1 LDKFE
6 YKVKSDEIKTLIS
19 EGEYQR
25 AVEIADEI
33 DWRRVKSVMM
43 LCTIS
48 DLYKMVRRYEDSR
61 DLLLLAYERHPGGR
75 TIVFSLCELFIKMG
89 DVYQAV
95 EYYKEYVAVAP
106 KDSGRYI
113 LQYKLYEAQDVSLE
127 ERIAVLE
134 EMKRKD
140 YREKWA
146 YELAYLYHRV
156 GLATKCVEECDELI
170 LWFGEGK
177 YVVKAMEL
185 KMLHQPLSPEQQAKY
200 DMQTTMQS
208 KEEPGSAEQ
217 SAEEEIEVKQVGIG
231 EYDTINLQ
239 KELAEGLREVLGGAP
254 TKEEEIT
261 RSLIA
266 PMLQET
272 KNLPAEEIL
281 AQMKREAM
289 DAAQEESIAE
299 ATAEETSS
307 EVFFGETGE
316 VPVGVLE
323 SLEWQASET
332 APTESTVIPEALA
345 VEEPVAEVSV
355 EEEAVVETGMTEIVM
370 EEEPPMDT
378 AGVVMEAMRMEKA
391 AVEKAESVEPPRELQ
406 NVLSM
411 ESDGQL
417 SLVVPESEAIEKQIT
432 GQISIEDVLAEWE
445 RMKKEN
451 EEKRKEEVRK
461 RVLEQTG
468 AMFTEFEAK
477 IRDGLLEQ
485 LESGKITLP
494 LTEVA
499 KEVQPEPEEVEAVIE
514 ELEQEDAEDFVKELE
529 EVEETLEE
537 EENGEPE
544 EAEEFDEAEETDEL
558 DEDDEDEEEFEELED
573 VEAAEE
579 VDDDGEELEDTE
591 EVEIEDIE
599 EALEDEEFDEE
610 PEAEEDLPEEEFEE
624 TQADE
629 LAEVEELTEDE
640 EAAEVAEVEDV
651 SEEELLEEI
660 TELPEEVDGNEQDIA
675 ETEETEDAEEIEED
689 GEETVDDEDAEEEA
703 SAQRAF
709 TKEEKELFAPFVQG
723 KASKKQLS
731 SVLENI
737 TMAAYTG
744 NVIVTGAEGVN
755 TIGLAKNLVRHT
767 QLTDGNFSGKTAKI
781 SASSL
786 NTREVAQLI
795 EELVNGALII
805 QKASDMSGETVEAL
819 YKSLQ
824 NESFG
829 ILVVLEDTKK
839 AMDRFLEQNE
849 QLLNCFTAR
858 MDVEALSDEALVA
871 FGRKYARDMEYVI
884 DDFGVLALHQRID
897 EMQTSDHVVTIME
910 VKEIVD
916 AAIAH
921 ANRKSVG
928 HFFDVLF
935 SKRYDEEDMIILRE
949 KDFI

>member
-1 LDKFE
+1 MDKFE

-19 EGEYQR
+19 EGQYQR

-170 LWFGEGK
+170 LWFGDGK

-185 KMLHQPLSPEQQAKY
+185 KMLHQALTPDQQAKY
-200 DMQTTMQS
+200 DMQTAVLK
-208 KEEPGSAEQ
+208 KEEEPEDQ
-217 SAEEEIEVKQVGIG
+217 EVVEEDIEVKQVGIG

-239 KELAEGLREVLGGAP
+239 KELAEGLREVLGPVP
-254 TKEEEIT
+254 TRDEEIT

-281 AQMKREAM
+281 AQMQRDVME
-289 DAAQEESIAE
+289 AE
-299 ATAEETSS
+299 ALEHDRVIEDEMQETQS

-316 VPVGVLE
+316 VSVGVLE

-332 APTESTVIPEALA
+332 APSPVSQETEEIVAEILAADEMAELPEEQP
-345 VEEPVAEVSV
+345 VPEPV
-355 EEEAVVETGMTEIVM
+355 
-370 EEEPPMDT
+370 MDT
-378 AGVVMEAMRMEKA
+378 ANAVMEAMRMEKA
-391 AVEKAESVEPPRELQ
+391 GAEKAAAVEPPRELQ

-411 ESDGQL
+411 ESDGQI
-417 SLVVPESEAIEKQIT
+417 SLVVPESEAVEKQIT

-485 LESGKITLP
+485 LESGKISTP
-494 LTEVA
+494 MAAEVA
-499 KEVQPEPEEVEAVIE
+499 AEVLPVVVEEPIEDEVDEIE
-514 ELEQEDAEDFVKELE
+514 ELVEVDEIFEEGEESEEEDLA
-529 EVEETLEE
+529 EE
-537 EENGEPE
+537 EEI
-544 EAEEFDEAEETDEL
+544 
-558 DEDDEDEEEFEELED
+558 FEE
-573 VEAAEE
+573 
-579 VDDDGEELEDTE
+579 
-591 EVEIEDIE
+591 
-599 EALEDEEFDEE
+599 DEE
-610 PEAEEDLPEEEFEE
+610 PEEEDLAEEEEIFEE
-624 TQADE
+624 DE
-629 LAEVEELTEDE
+629 ESEEEDLAEEEEIFEEDEESEEEDLAEEEEIFEEDEESEEEDLTEAEELTEDE
-640 EAAEVAEVEDV
+640 DTAELMETVDV

-660 TELPEEVDGNEQDIA
+660 EELPEEIDGDAADETQMSEEEINEPAPAA
-675 ETEETEDAEEIEED
+675 ETSHR
-689 GEETVDDEDAEEEA
+689 V
-703 SAQRAF
+703 F

-723 KASKKQLS
+723 KASKKQLE
-731 SVLENI
+731 SVLDNI

-755 TIGLAKNLVRHT
+755 TLGLAKNLVRYT

-781 SASSL
+781 SAASL
-786 NTREVAQLI
+786 NTKEVSSLI
-795 EELVNGALII
+795 EELVNGALIV
-805 QKASDMSGETVEAL
+805 QRAGEMSNETVDAL

-839 AMDRFLEQNE
+839 AMDRFLETHP
-849 QLLNCFTAR
+849 QLLGAFTAR

-871 FGRKYARDMEYVI
+871 FGRKYAKDMEYVI

-897 EMQTSDHVVTIME
+897 EMQTSDHVVTTME

-935 SKRYDEEDMIILRE
+935 SKRFDEDDMIILRE

>member
-1 LDKFE
+1 MDKFE

-355 EEEAVVETGMTEIVM
+355 EEEAVVETRMTEIVM

-378 AGVVMEAMRMEKA
+378 AGVVMEAMRMEKV

-514 ELEQEDAEDFVKELE
+514 ALEQEDTEAVTEELEQDVAEDFVEELE
-529 EVEETLEE
+529 NVEETSEE
-537 EENGEPE
+537 EEVDEPE
-544 EAEEFDEAEETDEL
+544 ETDEFDEA
-558 DEDDEDEEEFEELED
+558 EEEFEELED
-573 VEAAEE
+573 VEAEE
-579 VDDDGEELEDTE
+579 E
-591 EVEIEDIE
+591 
-599 EALEDEEFDEE
+599 
-610 PEAEEDLPEEEFEE
+610 LPEEEFEE
-624 TQADE
+624 AQADE

-640 EAAEVAEVEDV
+640 EAAEVAEAEDV

-675 ETEETEDAEEIEED
+675 EAEETEDAEEIEED
-689 GEETVDDEDAEEEA
+689 GEETVDAEEEA

-805 QKASDMSGETVEAL
+805 QKASDMSGETVEVL

-839 AMDRFLEQNE
+839 AMDRFLEQNA

>member
-1 LDKFE
+1 MDKFE

-19 EGEYQR
+19 EGQYQR

-170 LWFGEGK
+170 LWFGDGK

-185 KMLHQPLSPEQQAKY
+185 KMLHQALTPDQQAKY
-200 DMQTTMQS
+200 DMQTAVLK
-208 KEEPGSAEQ
+208 KEEEPKDQEVV
-217 SAEEEIEVKQVGIG
+217 EEDIEVKQVGIG

-239 KELAEGLREVLGGAP
+239 KELAEGLREVLGPVP
-254 TKEEEIT
+254 TRDEEIT

-281 AQMKREAM
+281 AQMQRDVME
-289 DAAQEESIAE
+289 AE
-299 ATAEETSS
+299 ALEHDRVIEDEMQETQS

-316 VPVGVLE
+316 VSVGVLE

-332 APTESTVIPEALA
+332 APSPVSQETEEIVAEILAADEMAELPEEQP
-345 VEEPVAEVSV
+345 VPEPV
-355 EEEAVVETGMTEIVM
+355 
-370 EEEPPMDT
+370 MDT
-378 AGVVMEAMRMEKA
+378 ANAVMEAMRMEKA
-391 AVEKAESVEPPRELQ
+391 GAEKAAAVEPPRELQ

-411 ESDGQL
+411 ESDGQI
-417 SLVVPESEAIEKQIT
+417 SLVVPESEAVEKQIT

-485 LESGKITLP
+485 LESGKISTP
-494 LTEVA
+494 MAAEVA
-499 KEVQPEPEEVEAVIE
+499 AEVLPVVVEEPIEDEVDEIE
-514 ELEQEDAEDFVKELE
+514 ELVEVDEIFEEGEESEEEDLA
-529 EVEETLEE
+529 EE
-537 EENGEPE
+537 EEI
-544 EAEEFDEAEETDEL
+544 
-558 DEDDEDEEEFEELED
+558 FEE
-573 VEAAEE
+573 
-579 VDDDGEELEDTE
+579 
-591 EVEIEDIE
+591 
-599 EALEDEEFDEE
+599 DEE
-610 PEAEEDLPEEEFEE
+610 PEEEDLAEEEEIFEE
-624 TQADE
+624 DE
-629 LAEVEELTEDE
+629 ESEEEDLAEEEEIFEEDEESEEEDLTEAEELTEDE
-640 EAAEVAEVEDV
+640 DTAELMETVDV

-660 TELPEEVDGNEQDIA
+660 EELPEEIDGDAADETQMSEEEINEPAPAA
-675 ETEETEDAEEIEED
+675 ETSHR
-689 GEETVDDEDAEEEA
+689 V
-703 SAQRAF
+703 F

-723 KASKKQLS
+723 KASKKQLE
-731 SVLENI
+731 SVLDNI

-755 TIGLAKNLVRHT
+755 TLGLAKNLVRYT

-781 SASSL
+781 SAASL
-786 NTREVAQLI
+786 NTKEVSSLI
-795 EELVNGALII
+795 EELVNGALIV
-805 QKASDMSGETVEAL
+805 QRAGEMSNETVDAL

-839 AMDRFLEQNE
+839 AMDRFLETHP
-849 QLLNCFTAR
+849 QLLGAFTAR

-871 FGRKYARDMEYVI
+871 FGRKYAKDMEYVI

-897 EMQTSDHVVTIME
+897 EMQTSDHVVTTME

-935 SKRYDEEDMIILRE
+935 SKRFDEDDMIILRE

>member
-1 LDKFE
+1 MDKFE

-19 EGEYQR
+19 EGQYQR

-170 LWFGEGK
+170 LWFGDGK

-185 KMLHQPLSPEQQAKY
+185 KMLHQALTPDQQAKY
-200 DMQTTMQS
+200 DMQTAVLK
-208 KEEPGSAEQ
+208 KEEEPKDQEVV
-217 SAEEEIEVKQVGIG
+217 EEDIEVKQVGIG

-239 KELAEGLREVLGGAP
+239 KELAEGLREVLGPVP
-254 TKEEEIT
+254 TRDEEIT

-281 AQMKREAM
+281 AQMQRDVME
-289 DAAQEESIAE
+289 AE
-299 ATAEETSS
+299 ALEHDRVIEDEMQETQS

-316 VPVGVLE
+316 VSVGVLE

-332 APTESTVIPEALA
+332 APSPVSQETEEIVAEILAADEMAELPEEQP
-345 VEEPVAEVSV
+345 VPEPV
-355 EEEAVVETGMTEIVM
+355 
-370 EEEPPMDT
+370 MDT
-378 AGVVMEAMRMEKA
+378 ANAVMEAMRMEKA
-391 AVEKAESVEPPRELQ
+391 GAEKAAAVEPPRELQ

-411 ESDGQL
+411 ESDGQI
-417 SLVVPESEAIEKQIT
+417 SLVVPESEAVEKQIT

-485 LESGKITLP
+485 LESGKISTP
-494 LTEVA
+494 MAAEVA
-499 KEVQPEPEEVEAVIE
+499 AEVLPVVVEEPIEDEVDEIE
-514 ELEQEDAEDFVKELE
+514 ELVEVDEIFEEGEESEEEDLA
-529 EVEETLEE
+529 EE
-537 EENGEPE
+537 EEIFE
-544 EAEEFDEAEETDEL
+544 
-558 DEDDEDEEEFEELED
+558 EDEESE
-573 VEAAEE
+573 
-579 VDDDGEELEDTE
+579 
-591 EVEIEDIE
+591 
-599 EALEDEEFDEE
+599 
-610 PEAEEDLPEEEFEE
+610 EEDLTE
-624 TQADE
+624 A
-629 LAEVEELTEDE
+629 EELTEDE
-640 EAAEVAEVEDV
+640 DTAELMETVDV

-660 TELPEEVDGNEQDIA
+660 EELPEEIDGDAADETQMSEEEINEPAPAA
-675 ETEETEDAEEIEED
+675 ETSHR
-689 GEETVDDEDAEEEA
+689 V
-703 SAQRAF
+703 F

-723 KASKKQLS
+723 KASKKQLE
-731 SVLENI
+731 SVLDNI

-755 TIGLAKNLVRHT
+755 TLGLAKNLVRYT

-781 SASSL
+781 SAASL
-786 NTREVAQLI
+786 NTKEVSSLI
-795 EELVNGALII
+795 EELVNGALIV
-805 QKASDMSGETVEAL
+805 QRAGEMSNETVDAL

-839 AMDRFLEQNE
+839 AMDRFLETHP
-849 QLLNCFTAR
+849 QLLGAFTAR

-871 FGRKYARDMEYVI
+871 FGRKYAKDMEYVI

-897 EMQTSDHVVTIME
+897 EMQTSDHVVTTME
-910 VKEIVD
+910 VKDLVD

-935 SKRYDEEDMIILRE
+935 SKRFDEDDMIILRE

>member
-1 LDKFE
+1 MDKFE

-19 EGEYQR
+19 EGQYQR

-170 LWFGEGK
+170 LWFGDGK

-185 KMLHQPLSPEQQAKY
+185 KMLHQALTPDQQAKY
-200 DMQTTMQS
+200 DMQTAVLK
-208 KEEPGSAEQ
+208 KEEEPKDQEVV
-217 SAEEEIEVKQVGIG
+217 EEDIEVKQVGIG

-239 KELAEGLREVLGGAP
+239 KELAEGLREVLGPVP
-254 TKEEEIT
+254 TRDEEIT

-281 AQMKREAM
+281 AQMQRDVME
-289 DAAQEESIAE
+289 AE
-299 ATAEETSS
+299 ALEHDRVIEDEMQETQS

-316 VPVGVLE
+316 VSVGVLE

-332 APTESTVIPEALA
+332 APSPVSQETEEIVAEILAADEMAELPEEQP
-345 VEEPVAEVSV
+345 VPEPV
-355 EEEAVVETGMTEIVM
+355 
-370 EEEPPMDT
+370 MDT
-378 AGVVMEAMRMEKA
+378 ANAVMEAMRMEKA
-391 AVEKAESVEPPRELQ
+391 GAEKAAAVEPPRELQ

-411 ESDGQL
+411 ESDGQI
-417 SLVVPESEAIEKQIT
+417 SLVVPESEAVEKQIT

-485 LESGKITLP
+485 LESGKISTP
-494 LTEVA
+494 MAAEVA
-499 KEVQPEPEEVEAVIE
+499 AEVLPVVVEEPIEDEVDEIE
-514 ELEQEDAEDFVKELE
+514 ELVEVDEIFEEGEESEEEDLA
-529 EVEETLEE
+529 EE
-537 EENGEPE
+537 EEI
-544 EAEEFDEAEETDEL
+544 
-558 DEDDEDEEEFEELED
+558 FEE
-573 VEAAEE
+573 
-579 VDDDGEELEDTE
+579 
-591 EVEIEDIE
+591 
-599 EALEDEEFDEE
+599 DEE
-610 PEAEEDLPEEEFEE
+610 PEEEDLAEEEEIFEE
-624 TQADE
+624 DE
-629 LAEVEELTEDE
+629 ESEEEDLAEEEEIFEEDEESEEEDLAEEEEIFEEDEESEEEDLTEAEELTEDE
-640 EAAEVAEVEDV
+640 DTAELMETVDV

-660 TELPEEVDGNEQDIA
+660 EELPEEIDGDAADETQMSEEEINEPAPAA
-675 ETEETEDAEEIEED
+675 ETSHR
-689 GEETVDDEDAEEEA
+689 V
-703 SAQRAF
+703 F

-723 KASKKQLS
+723 KASKKQLE
-731 SVLENI
+731 SVLDNI

-755 TIGLAKNLVRHT
+755 TLGLAKNLVRYT

-781 SASSL
+781 SAASL
-786 NTREVAQLI
+786 NTKEVSSLI
-795 EELVNGALII
+795 EELVNGALIV
-805 QKASDMSGETVEAL
+805 QRAGEMSNETVDAL

-839 AMDRFLEQNE
+839 AMDRFLETHP
-849 QLLNCFTAR
+849 QLLGAFTAR

-871 FGRKYARDMEYVI
+871 FGRKYAKDMEYVI

-897 EMQTSDHVVTIME
+897 EMQTSDHVVTTME

-935 SKRYDEEDMIILRE
+935 SKRFDEDDMIILRE

>member
-1 LDKFE
+1 MDKFE

-19 EGEYQR
+19 EGQYQR

-170 LWFGEGK
+170 LWFGDGK

-185 KMLHQPLSPEQQAKY
+185 KMLHQALTPDQQAKY
-200 DMQTTMQS
+200 DMQTAVLK
-208 KEEPGSAEQ
+208 KEEEPKDQEVV
-217 SAEEEIEVKQVGIG
+217 EEDIEVKQVGIG

-239 KELAEGLREVLGGAP
+239 KELAEGLREVLGPVP
-254 TKEEEIT
+254 TRDEEIT

-281 AQMKREAM
+281 AQMQRDVME
-289 DAAQEESIAE
+289 AE
-299 ATAEETSS
+299 ALEHDRVIEDEMQETQS

-316 VPVGVLE
+316 VSVGVLE

-332 APTESTVIPEALA
+332 APSPVSQETEEIVAEILAADEMAELPEEQP
-345 VEEPVAEVSV
+345 VPEPV
-355 EEEAVVETGMTEIVM
+355 
-370 EEEPPMDT
+370 MDT
-378 AGVVMEAMRMEKA
+378 ANAVMEAMRMEKA
-391 AVEKAESVEPPRELQ
+391 GAEKAAAVEPPRELQ

-411 ESDGQL
+411 ESDGQI
-417 SLVVPESEAIEKQIT
+417 SLVVPESEAVEKQIT

-485 LESGKITLP
+485 LESGKISTP
-494 LTEVA
+494 MAAEVA
-499 KEVQPEPEEVEAVIE
+499 AEVLPVVVEEPIEDEVDEIE
-514 ELEQEDAEDFVKELE
+514 ELVEVDEIFEEGEESEEEDLA
-529 EVEETLEE
+529 EE
-537 EENGEPE
+537 EEIFE
-544 EAEEFDEAEETDEL
+544 
-558 DEDDEDEEEFEELED
+558 EDEESE
-573 VEAAEE
+573 
-579 VDDDGEELEDTE
+579 
-591 EVEIEDIE
+591 
-599 EALEDEEFDEE
+599 
-610 PEAEEDLPEEEFEE
+610 EEDLTE
-624 TQADE
+624 A
-629 LAEVEELTEDE
+629 EELTEDE
-640 EAAEVAEVEDV
+640 DTAELMETVDV

-660 TELPEEVDGNEQDIA
+660 EELPEEIDGDAADETQMSEEEINEPAPAA
-675 ETEETEDAEEIEED
+675 ETSHR
-689 GEETVDDEDAEEEA
+689 V
-703 SAQRAF
+703 F

-723 KASKKQLS
+723 KASKKQLE
-731 SVLENI
+731 SVLDNI

-755 TIGLAKNLVRHT
+755 TLGLAKNLVRYT

-781 SASSL
+781 SAASL
-786 NTREVAQLI
+786 NTKEVSSLI
-795 EELVNGALII
+795 EELVNGALIV
-805 QKASDMSGETVEAL
+805 QRAGEMSNETVDAL

-839 AMDRFLEQNE
+839 AMDRFLETHP
-849 QLLNCFTAR
+849 QLLGAFTAR

-871 FGRKYARDMEYVI
+871 FGRKYAKDMEYVI

-897 EMQTSDHVVTIME
+897 EMQTSDHVVTTME

-935 SKRYDEEDMIILRE
+935 SKRFDEDDMIILRE

>member
-1 LDKFE
+1 MGLYTQKSVYLLESSIFKRETETLDKFE

-19 EGEYQR
+19 EGQYQR

-170 LWFGEGK
+170 LWFGDGK

-185 KMLHQPLSPEQQAKY
+185 KMLHQPLTAEQQAKY
-200 DMQTTMQS
+200 DMQTATIQ
-208 KEEPGSAEQ
+208 KEELPKEQ
-217 SAEEEIEVKQVGIG
+217 EASEEDIEVKQVGIG
-231 EYDTINLQ
+231 EYDTINLE
-239 KELAEGLREVLGGAP
+239 KELAEGLREVLGPVP
-254 TKEEEIT
+254 TRDEEIT

-281 AQMKREAM
+281 AQMQRDVME
-289 DAAQEESIAE
+289 
-299 ATAEETSS
+299 AEELEQDRVHEDEMQDAQS

-332 APTESTVIPEALA
+332 APASATMDTEELITEILTQD
-345 VEEPVAEVSV
+345 EEPESV
-355 EEEAVVETGMTEIVM
+355 MDSSEEEEVQ
-370 EEEPPMDT
+370 DT
-378 AGVVMEAMRMEKA
+378 ANAVMEAMRMEKTQP
-391 AVEKAESVEPPRELQ
+391 EKAATVEPPRELQ
-406 NVLSM
+406 SVLSM
-411 ESDGQL
+411 ESDGQI
-417 SLVVPESEAIEKQIT
+417 SLVVPESEAVEKQIT

-485 LESGKITLP
+485 LESGKISTP
-494 LTEVA
+494 MATEA
-499 KEVQPEPEEVEAVIE
+499 AAEVIPVPEETEEPEE
-514 ELEQEDAEDFVKELE
+514 L
-529 EVEETLEE
+529 
-537 EENGEPE
+537 
-544 EAEEFDEAEETDEL
+544 
-558 DEDDEDEEEFEELED
+558 FES
-573 VEAAEE
+573 
-579 VDDDGEELEDTE
+579 
-591 EVEIEDIE
+591 
-599 EALEDEEFDEE
+599 
-610 PEAEEDLPEEEFEE
+610 EED
-624 TQADE
+624 
-629 LAEVEELTEDE
+629 EVEELVEVDEIFEEDE
-640 EAAEVAEVEDV
+640 ESEEEELAEEEEIFEEDEIDEEEEDLEEDESDEEEEDLEEDEIDEEEEDLEEDKIDEEEEDLEEDESDEEEEDLEEDESDDEEETDDV

-660 TELPEEVDGNEQDIA
+660 EELPEEIDGD
-675 ETEETEDAEEIEED
+675 IEE
-689 GEETVDDEDAEEEA
+689 GEADSEEEA
-703 SAQRAF
+703 KETASSVEAPHRVF

-723 KASKKQLS
+723 KASKRQLE
-731 SVLENI
+731 SVLDNI

-755 TIGLAKNLVRHT
+755 TLGLAKNLVRYT

-781 SASSL
+781 SAASL
-786 NTREVAQLI
+786 NTKEVSTLVD
-795 EELVNGALII
+795 ELVNGALII
-805 QKASDMSGETVEAL
+805 QRAGEMNNETVDAL
-819 YKSLQ
+819 YKALQ
-824 NESFG
+824 SENFG

-839 AMDRFLEQNE
+839 AMDRFIEVHP
-849 QLLNCFTAR
+849 QLLNAFTTR

-871 FGRKYARDMEYVI
+871 YGRKYARDMEYVI

-897 EMQTSDHVVTIME
+897 EMQTSDHVVTTME

-935 SKRYDEEDMIILRE
+935 SKRFDEEDMIILRE

>member
-1 LDKFE
+1 MDKFE

-19 EGEYQR
+19 EGQYQR

-170 LWFGEGK
+170 LWFGDGK

-185 KMLHQPLSPEQQAKY
+185 KMLHQALTPDQQAKY
-200 DMQTTMQS
+200 DMQTAVLK
-208 KEEPGSAEQ
+208 KEEEPKDQEVV
-217 SAEEEIEVKQVGIG
+217 EEDIEVKQVGIG

-239 KELAEGLREVLGGAP
+239 KELAEGLREVLGPVP
-254 TKEEEIT
+254 TRDEEIT

-281 AQMKREAM
+281 AQMQRDVME
-289 DAAQEESIAE
+289 AE
-299 ATAEETSS
+299 ALEHDRVIEDEMQETQS

-316 VPVGVLE
+316 VSVGVLE

-332 APTESTVIPEALA
+332 APSPVSQETEEIVAEILAADEMAELPEEQP
-345 VEEPVAEVSV
+345 VPEPV
-355 EEEAVVETGMTEIVM
+355 
-370 EEEPPMDT
+370 MDT
-378 AGVVMEAMRMEKA
+378 ANAVMEAMRMEKA
-391 AVEKAESVEPPRELQ
+391 GAEKAAAVEPPRELQ

-411 ESDGQL
+411 ESDGQI
-417 SLVVPESEAIEKQIT
+417 SLVVPESEAVEKQIT

-485 LESGKITLP
+485 LESGKISTP
-494 LTEVA
+494 MAAEVA
-499 KEVQPEPEEVEAVIE
+499 AEVLPVVVEEPIEDEVDEIE
-514 ELEQEDAEDFVKELE
+514 ELVEVDEIFEEGEESEEEDLA
-529 EVEETLEE
+529 EE
-537 EENGEPE
+537 EEIFE
-544 EAEEFDEAEETDEL
+544 
-558 DEDDEDEEEFEELED
+558 EDEESEEED
-573 VEAAEE
+573 LAEE
-579 VDDDGEELEDTE
+579 EEIFE
-591 EVEIEDIE
+591 
-599 EALEDEEFDEE
+599 EDEESE
-610 PEAEEDLPEEEFEE
+610 EEDLTE
-624 TQADE
+624 A
-629 LAEVEELTEDE
+629 EELTEDE
-640 EAAEVAEVEDV
+640 DTAELMETEDV

-660 TELPEEVDGNEQDIA
+660 EELPEEIDGDAADETQMSEEEINEPAPAA
-675 ETEETEDAEEIEED
+675 ETSHR
-689 GEETVDDEDAEEEA
+689 V
-703 SAQRAF
+703 F

-723 KASKKQLS
+723 KASKKQLE
-731 SVLENI
+731 SVLDNI

-755 TIGLAKNLVRHT
+755 TLGLAKNLVRYT

-781 SASSL
+781 SAASL
-786 NTREVAQLI
+786 NTKEVSSLI
-795 EELVNGALII
+795 EELVNGALIV
-805 QKASDMSGETVEAL
+805 QRAGEMSNETVDAL

-839 AMDRFLEQNE
+839 AMDRFLETHP
-849 QLLNCFTAR
+849 QLLGAFTAR

-871 FGRKYARDMEYVI
+871 FGRKYAKDMEYVI

-897 EMQTSDHVVTIME
+897 EMQTSDHVVTTME

-935 SKRYDEEDMIILRE
+935 SKRFDEDDMIILRE

>member
-1 LDKFE
+1 MDKFE

-19 EGEYQR
+19 EGQYQR

-170 LWFGEGK
+170 LWFGDGK

-185 KMLHQPLSPEQQAKY
+185 KMLHQALTPDQQAKY
-200 DMQTTMQS
+200 DMQTAVLK
-208 KEEPGSAEQ
+208 KEEEPKEQ
-217 SAEEEIEVKQVGIG
+217 EVVEEDIEVKQVGIG

-239 KELAEGLREVLGGAP
+239 KELAEGLREVLGPVP
-254 TKEEEIT
+254 TRDEEIT

-281 AQMKREAM
+281 AQMQRDVME
-289 DAAQEESIAE
+289 AE
-299 ATAEETSS
+299 ALEHDRVIEDEMQETQS

-316 VPVGVLE
+316 VSVGVLE

-332 APTESTVIPEALA
+332 APSPVSQETEEIVAEILAADEMAELPEEQP
-345 VEEPVAEVSV
+345 VPEPV
-355 EEEAVVETGMTEIVM
+355 
-370 EEEPPMDT
+370 MDT
-378 AGVVMEAMRMEKA
+378 ANAVMEAMRMEKA
-391 AVEKAESVEPPRELQ
+391 GAEKAAAVEPPRELQ

-411 ESDGQL
+411 ESDGQI
-417 SLVVPESEAIEKQIT
+417 SLVVPESEAVEKQIT

-485 LESGKITLP
+485 LESGKISTP
-494 LTEVA
+494 MAAEVA
-499 KEVQPEPEEVEAVIE
+499 AEVLPVVVEEPIEDEVDEIE
-514 ELEQEDAEDFVKELE
+514 ELVEVDEIFEEGEESEEEDLA
-529 EVEETLEE
+529 EE
-537 EENGEPE
+537 EEIFE
-544 EAEEFDEAEETDEL
+544 
-558 DEDDEDEEEFEELED
+558 EDEESE
-573 VEAAEE
+573 
-579 VDDDGEELEDTE
+579 
-591 EVEIEDIE
+591 
-599 EALEDEEFDEE
+599 
-610 PEAEEDLPEEEFEE
+610 EEDLTE
-624 TQADE
+624 A
-629 LAEVEELTEDE
+629 EELTEDE
-640 EAAEVAEVEDV
+640 DTAELMETVDV

-660 TELPEEVDGNEQDIA
+660 EELPEEIDGDAADETQMSEEEINEPAPAA
-675 ETEETEDAEEIEED
+675 ETSHR
-689 GEETVDDEDAEEEA
+689 V
-703 SAQRAF
+703 F

-723 KASKKQLS
+723 KASKKQLE
-731 SVLENI
+731 SVLDNI

-755 TIGLAKNLVRHT
+755 TLGLAKNLVRYT

-781 SASSL
+781 SAASL
-786 NTREVAQLI
+786 NTKEVSSLI
-795 EELVNGALII
+795 EELVNGALIV
-805 QKASDMSGETVEAL
+805 QRAGEMSNETVDAL

-839 AMDRFLEQNE
+839 AMDRFLETHP
-849 QLLNCFTAR
+849 QLLGAFTAR

-871 FGRKYARDMEYVI
+871 FGRKYAKDMEYVI

-897 EMQTSDHVVTIME
+897 EMQTSDHVVTTME

-935 SKRYDEEDMIILRE
+935 SKRFDEDDMIILRE

>member
-1 LDKFE
+1 MDKFE

-19 EGEYQR
+19 EGQYQR

-170 LWFGEGK
+170 LWFGDGK

-185 KMLHQPLSPEQQAKY
+185 KMLHQALTPDQQAKY
-200 DMQTTMQS
+200 DMQTAVLK
-208 KEEPGSAEQ
+208 KEEEPKDQEVV
-217 SAEEEIEVKQVGIG
+217 EEDIEVKQVGIG

-239 KELAEGLREVLGGAP
+239 KELAEGLREVLGPVP
-254 TKEEEIT
+254 TRDEEIT

-281 AQMKREAM
+281 AQMQRDVME
-289 DAAQEESIAE
+289 AE
-299 ATAEETSS
+299 ALEHDRVIEDEMQETQS

-316 VPVGVLE
+316 VSVGVLE

-332 APTESTVIPEALA
+332 APSPVSQETEEIVAEILAADEMAELPEEQP
-345 VEEPVAEVSV
+345 VPEPV
-355 EEEAVVETGMTEIVM
+355 
-370 EEEPPMDT
+370 MDT
-378 AGVVMEAMRMEKA
+378 ANAVMEAMRMEKA
-391 AVEKAESVEPPRELQ
+391 GAEKAAAVEPPRELQ

-411 ESDGQL
+411 ESDGQI
-417 SLVVPESEAIEKQIT
+417 SLVVPESEAVEKQIT

-485 LESGKITLP
+485 LESGKISTP
-494 LTEVA
+494 MAAEVA
-499 KEVQPEPEEVEAVIE
+499 AEVLPVVVEEPIEDEVDEIE
-514 ELEQEDAEDFVKELE
+514 ELVEVDEIFEEGEESEEEDLA
-529 EVEETLEE
+529 EE
-537 EENGEPE
+537 EEIFE
-544 EAEEFDEAEETDEL
+544 
-558 DEDDEDEEEFEELED
+558 EDEESEEED
-573 VEAAEE
+573 LAEE
-579 VDDDGEELEDTE
+579 EEIFE
-591 EVEIEDIE
+591 
-599 EALEDEEFDEE
+599 EDEESE
-610 PEAEEDLPEEEFEE
+610 EEDLTE
-624 TQADE
+624 A
-629 LAEVEELTEDE
+629 EELTEDE
-640 EAAEVAEVEDV
+640 DTAELMETVDV

-660 TELPEEVDGNEQDIA
+660 EELPEEIDGDAADETQMSEEEINEPAPAA
-675 ETEETEDAEEIEED
+675 ETSHR
-689 GEETVDDEDAEEEA
+689 V
-703 SAQRAF
+703 F

-723 KASKKQLS
+723 KASKKQLE
-731 SVLENI
+731 SVLDNI

-755 TIGLAKNLVRHT
+755 TLGLAKNLVRYT

-781 SASSL
+781 SAASL
-786 NTREVAQLI
+786 NTKEVSSLI
-795 EELVNGALII
+795 EELVNGALIV
-805 QKASDMSGETVEAL
+805 QRAGEMSNETVDAL

-839 AMDRFLEQNE
+839 AMDRFLETHP
-849 QLLNCFTAR
+849 QLLGAFTAR

-871 FGRKYARDMEYVI
+871 FGRKYAKDMEYVI

-897 EMQTSDHVVTIME
+897 EMQTSDHVVTTME

-935 SKRYDEEDMIILRE
+935 SKRFDEDDMIILRE

>member
-1 LDKFE
+1 MDKFE

-19 EGEYQR
+19 EGQYQR

-170 LWFGEGK
+170 LWFGDGK

-185 KMLHQPLSPEQQAKY
+185 KMLHQALTPDQQAKY
-200 DMQTTMQS
+200 DMQTAVLK
-208 KEEPGSAEQ
+208 KEEEPKDQEVV
-217 SAEEEIEVKQVGIG
+217 EEDIEVKQVGIG

-239 KELAEGLREVLGGAP
+239 KELAEGLREVLGPVP
-254 TKEEEIT
+254 TRDEEIT

-281 AQMKREAM
+281 AQMQRDVME
-289 DAAQEESIAE
+289 AE
-299 ATAEETSS
+299 ALEHDRVIEDEMQETQS

-316 VPVGVLE
+316 VSVGVLE

-332 APTESTVIPEALA
+332 APSPVSQETEEIVAEILAADEMAELPEEQP
-345 VEEPVAEVSV
+345 VPEPV
-355 EEEAVVETGMTEIVM
+355 
-370 EEEPPMDT
+370 MDT
-378 AGVVMEAMRMEKA
+378 ANAVMEAMRMEKA
-391 AVEKAESVEPPRELQ
+391 GAEKAAAVEPPRELQ

-411 ESDGQL
+411 ESDGQI
-417 SLVVPESEAIEKQIT
+417 SLVVPESEAVEKQIT

-485 LESGKITLP
+485 LESGKISTP
-494 LTEVA
+494 MAAEVA
-499 KEVQPEPEEVEAVIE
+499 AEVLPVVVEEPIEDEVDEIE
-514 ELEQEDAEDFVKELE
+514 ELVEVDEIFEEGEESEEEDLA
-529 EVEETLEE
+529 EE
-537 EENGEPE
+537 EEIFE
-544 EAEEFDEAEETDEL
+544 
-558 DEDDEDEEEFEELED
+558 EDEESEEEDLAEEEEIFEEDL
-573 VEAAEE
+573 AEE
-579 VDDDGEELEDTE
+579 EEIFE
-591 EVEIEDIE
+591 
-599 EALEDEEFDEE
+599 EDEESE
-610 PEAEEDLPEEEFEE
+610 EEDLTE
-624 TQADE
+624 A
-629 LAEVEELTEDE
+629 EELTEDE
-640 EAAEVAEVEDV
+640 DTAELMETEDV

-660 TELPEEVDGNEQDIA
+660 EELPEEIDGDAADETQMSEEEINEPAPAA
-675 ETEETEDAEEIEED
+675 ETSHR
-689 GEETVDDEDAEEEA
+689 V
-703 SAQRAF
+703 F

-723 KASKKQLS
+723 KASKKQLE
-731 SVLENI
+731 SVLDNI

-755 TIGLAKNLVRHT
+755 TLGLAKNLVRYT

-781 SASSL
+781 SAASL
-786 NTREVAQLI
+786 NTKEVSSLI
-795 EELVNGALII
+795 EELVNGALIV
-805 QKASDMSGETVEAL
+805 QRAGEMSNETVDAL

-839 AMDRFLEQNE
+839 AMDRFLETHP
-849 QLLNCFTAR
+849 QLLGAFTAR

-871 FGRKYARDMEYVI
+871 FGRKYAKDMEYVI

-897 EMQTSDHVVTIME
+897 EMQTSDHVVTTME

-935 SKRYDEEDMIILRE
+935 SKRFDEDDMIILRE